1 MSLYWMSSPYENEYG
16 AWDNEKFTA
25 NQIDFADPGINQLL
39 KLNHQ
44 NDIDEFTKF
53 KGVQKDDA
61 YRSKAIQNI
70 KAYPFKY
77 VRNIYANI
85 SRMLFGFPGNYAYQ
99 RPLMKIWYSSV
110 LFTLM
115 LFSFILSLIHWKKLH
130 FIIRFLA
137 VFALIYLGGTSLLGV
152 GTRQFIIIIPALLFW
167 IAYVMDLTVVFNFR
181 FRKDE

>member
-1 MSLYWMSSPYENEYG
+1 MSSPYENEYG

-44 NDIDEFTKF
+44 KDIDEFTKF

-99 RPLMKIWYSSV
+99 RPPDENLVFLCFVFSYAFKFHIEPY
-110 LFTLM
+110 TLEEIA
-115 LFSFILSLIHWKKLH
+115 LYNPFPGCFCIDLPGGYFPAWSRYPPIHH
-130 FIIRFLA
+130 
-137 VFALIYLGGTSLLGV
+137 YHSC
-152 GTRQFIIIIPALLFW
+152 IIILDCLCDGYNRCI
-167 IAYVMDLTVVFNFR
+167 
-181 FRKDE
+181 